1 MITVTA
7 TDASN
12 ESVDTTFNVTVTPV
26 NDAPT
31 VANPITDVTVI
42 EDASNTTIDIS
53 GVFADVDGIDGD
65 SLTYS
70 ASSNNT
76 SLVTVDM
83 CNNNLELTLDYQLH
97 QHGAAV
103 ITVTATDASNEYVN
117 TTFNVT
123 VTPVEDE
130 ATGTVAVVGTVEEGA
145 TVTADTTGLSDEDGA
160 MTFAYQWQS
169 STDGSTF
176 QGIAG
181 ETDVSYIIPSDQS
194 MVDKYLQV
202 QVTTTDSRGG
212 STVLTSASQV
222 IANVEDEATG
232 TVAVVGTVEEGAT
245 VTADT
250 TGLSDEDGAMTF
262 AYQWQ
267 SSTDGSTFQGIAG
280 ETDVSYIIPSDQSM
294 VDKYLQVQ
302 VTTTDSRGGST
313 VLTSASHQ
321 VANVNDTPTNITL
334 SSTTIDENAAI
345 GTLIADLSCNDPDGD
360 FITYTVDDTTNFE
373 ISGNQLLTNAS
384 FDFEI
389 TNSYNIAITASDG
402 SLNSSQNF
410 TINVTNVT
418 ESPSD
423 LYNANL
429 QGATLKANADGE
441 GITARELL
449 YAGYSNQELLNA
461 GFLQSN
467 ICFPDNTPVNTDQ
480 GLIMI
485 QKLDINK
492 NTINNKKIVSVTNT
506 RQECSYLIQIKKN
519 ALGKN
524 TPSQTTLI
532 TKDHKLVY
540 HNDMVC
546 AKDLLYLRGVSKVA
560 YNGCILHNV
569 LMEEYETMVIN
580 NMTVETLHPD
590 TLIAQIYNIF
600 PDGKMTS
607 AEYNALMNHLSK
619 KNGSNKTI

>member
-1 MITVTA
+1 
-7 TDASN
+7 
-12 ESVDTTFNVTVTPV
+12 
-26 NDAPT
+26 
-31 VANPITDVTVI
+31 
-42 EDASNTTIDIS
+42 
-53 GVFADVDGIDGD
+53 
-65 SLTYS
+65 
-70 ASSNNT
+70 
-76 SLVTVDM
+76 
-83 CNNNLELTLDYQLH
+83 
-97 QHGAAV
+97 
-103 ITVTATDASNEYVN
+103 
-117 TTFNVT
+117 
-123 VTPVEDE
+123 
-130 ATGTVAVVGTVEEGA
+130 
-145 TVTADTTGLSDEDGA
+145 
-160 MTFAYQWQS
+160 
-169 STDGSTF
+169 
-176 QGIAG
+176 
-181 ETDVSYIIPSDQS
+181 

-212 STVLTSASQV
+212 VSVFISASQV
-222 IANVEDEATG
+222 I
-232 TVAVVGTVEEGAT
+232 
-245 VTADT
+245 
-250 TGLSDEDGAMTF
+250 
-262 AYQWQ
+262 
-267 SSTDGSTFQGIAG
+267 
-280 ETDVSYIIPSDQSM
+280 
-294 VDKYLQVQ
+294 
-302 VTTTDSRGGST
+302 
-313 VLTSASHQ
+313 
-321 VANVNDTPTNITL
+321 ANVNDTPTNITL

-373 ISGNQLLTNAS
+373 ISGNQLLSNAS

-600 PDGKMTS
+600 PDGKMSS

>member
-1 MITVTA
+1 M
-7 TDASN
+7 
-12 ESVDTTFNVTVTPV
+12 
-26 NDAPT
+26 
-31 VANPITDVTVI
+31 
-42 EDASNTTIDIS
+42 
-53 GVFADVDGIDGD
+53 
-65 SLTYS
+65 
-70 ASSNNT
+70 
-76 SLVTVDM
+76 
-83 CNNNLELTLDYQLH
+83 
-97 QHGAAV
+97 

-181 ETDVSYIIPSDQS
+181 ETDVSY
-194 MVDKYLQV
+194 
-202 QVTTTDSRGG
+202 
-212 STVLTSASQV
+212 
-222 IANVEDEATG
+222 N
-232 TVAVVGTVEEGAT
+232 
-245 VTADT
+245 
-250 TGLSDEDGAMTF
+250 
-262 AYQWQ
+262 
-267 SSTDGSTFQGIAG
+267 
-280 ETDVSYIIPSDQSM
+280 IPSDQSM

>member
-181 ETDVSYIIPSDQS
+181 ETDVSY
-194 MVDKYLQV
+194 
-202 QVTTTDSRGG
+202 
-212 STVLTSASQV
+212 
-222 IANVEDEATG
+222 N
-232 TVAVVGTVEEGAT
+232 
-245 VTADT
+245 
-250 TGLSDEDGAMTF
+250 
-262 AYQWQ
+262 
-267 SSTDGSTFQGIAG
+267 
-280 ETDVSYIIPSDQSM
+280 IPSDQSM